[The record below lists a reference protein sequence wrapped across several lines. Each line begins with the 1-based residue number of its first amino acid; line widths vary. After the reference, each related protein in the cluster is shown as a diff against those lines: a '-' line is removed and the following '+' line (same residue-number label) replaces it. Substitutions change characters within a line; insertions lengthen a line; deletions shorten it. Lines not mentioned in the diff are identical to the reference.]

1 MTSSTPLKPR
11 HAGQLRPSFRSALA
25 LAVTVALGACT
36 TVGPD
41 YHQPPEAVASQA
53 AAGAPFAESKGPAF
67 SSAPL
72 PPHWWRLYNDAR
84 LDGLVQQALT
94 HNTDLRQA
102 LANLERERAAEEGV
116 AGMQQ
121 PKLGIEG
128 GPSFGHVSGASLLA
142 ADYSPPN
149 TWYYGISGSLSYQ
162 LDLFG
167 QIRRAIEASKASGD
181 AAQAALD
188 LARINVAAAT
198 TRAYADI
205 CSTGLRLRSAD
216 TSVRLQQEA
225 LDISERLQ
233 QAGRIGAIDATRS
246 RAQLQQLKA
255 AIPPLQARRQAGLY
269 RLATL
274 TGALP
279 QDFPRDVAT
288 CEVPPQMTGALP
300 TGDGAAL
307 LRRRPDIRQAERNLA
322 AATANIGV
330 VTADLY
336 PHVTLG
342 LSTSSASLG
351 TDFGGKDAFSWMAG
365 PLISWTIP
373 NTGAVQSR
381 IAQSEASTRGALAR
395 FDGIVLNALRETET
409 ALNAYARELDRY
421 AALQA
426 ARDQSAIAAGQAQK
440 LYQSGRTGSL
450 DALDAQRA
458 LATNEAA
465 LAASSAQLA
474 DDQIVLFLALG
485 GGWEQDA
492 ATTPAVAHR

>member
-1 MTSSTPLKPR
+1 MTAAIALQARPERRLIRST
-11 HAGQLRPSFRSALA
+11 
-25 LAVTVALGACT
+25 LAVALTVVLGACT
-36 TVGPD
+36 TLGPD
-41 YHQPPEAVASQA
+41 YHLPPEAIASQPK
-53 AAGAPFAESKGPAF
+53 AGAPFAEAKGTPF

-72 PPHWWRLYNDAR
+72 PLYWWRLYHDAR

-102 LANLERERAAEEGV
+102 LANLERERAAEAGV
-116 AGMQQ
+116 AGMGR
-121 PKLGIEG
+121 PTIGVEG

-149 TWYYGISGSLSYQ
+149 SWYYGVSASLSYQ
-162 LDLFG
+162 IDMFG

-181 AAQAALD
+181 AAQAAVD

-216 TSVRLQQEA
+216 QSVQLQQES

-233 QAGRIGAIDATRS
+233 RAGRVGALDATRS

-255 AIPPLQARRQAGLY
+255 AIPPLQARQQAALY

-288 CEVPPQMTGALP
+288 CNTPPQVTGALP

-336 PHVTLG
+336 PHITLG

-351 TDFGGKDAFSWMAG
+351 SDFGGKDSFSWMAG

-381 IAQSEASTRGALAR
+381 IAQSEASTRGALAK
-395 FDGIVLNALRETET
+395 FDGTVLNALRETET
-409 ALNAYARELDRY
+409 ALNAYARELDRH
-421 AALQA
+421 ASLQA
-426 ARDQSAIAAGQAQK
+426 ARDQSAIAAGQAQM
-440 LYQSGRTGSL
+440 LYQSGRTGLL
-450 DALDAQRA
+450 DALDAKRA
-458 LATNEAA
+458 LATNEAG
-465 LAASSAQLA
+465 LAASSAELV
-474 DDQIVLFLALG
+474 DDQVVLFLALG
-485 GGWEQDA
+485 GGWEQETD
-492 ATTPAVAHR
+492 TPPR